1 MNIDKEILN
10 FESDIEVTSV
20 KWLWYPYIP
29 LGKITILQGNSG
41 VGKTMLALNVAAAL
55 SRGDML
61 PGDTVVR
68 EPTNII
74 YNTAEDGLSDTIKP
88 RLLAAGADCSFINNI
103 NERLNTITMTD
114 ERLELSVSETN
125 AKLLILDP
133 IQAYLGTDV
142 DMNKANEIRPIF
154 AHLGRIAEDNECAV
168 MLIGHKGKNQS
179 YEDINALIGSMDQV
193 AAARSVL
200 TVTTHP
206 TDKDLSVIHH
216 TKSSLS
222 KQGQSLSFFISDEGK
237 IVWGDFI
244 EAIDPYQE
252 KISKTDEA
260 KQFLK
265 DFLSTGS
272 KTQTEIVSSA
282 KAQDIALRT
291 LYKAKAELK
300 IKSYPSGKKWFWQF

>member
-10 FESDIEVTSV
+10 FERDIEVTSV

-61 PGDTVVR
+61 PGDTAVR

-74 YNTAEDGLSDTIKP
+74 YNTAEDSLSDTIKP

-133 IQAYLGTDV
+133 IRSSTRYVSYKDIKSLMSDLKKVYQAI
-142 DMNKANEIRPIF
+142 NEEE
-154 AHLGRIAEDNECAV
+154 AL
-168 MLIGHKGKNQS
+168 
-179 YEDINALIGSMDQV
+179 NALLAGI
-193 AAARSVL
+193 
-200 TVTTHP
+200 
-206 TDKDLSVIHH
+206 
-216 TKSSLS
+216 
-222 KQGQSLSFFISDEGK
+222 
-237 IVWGDFI
+237 
-244 EAIDPYQE
+244 
-252 KISKTDEA
+252 
-260 KQFLK
+260 
-265 DFLSTGS
+265 
-272 KTQTEIVSSA
+272 
-282 KAQDIALRT
+282 
-291 LYKAKAELK
+291 
-300 IKSYPSGKKWFWQF
+300 